1 MNLIWESKS
10 FKPENVLTTYAR
22 LQSNG
27 EVLMVEV
34 NKRHKTI
41 REWWQHVSDIP
52 KDAASVL
59 VAGQI
64 VHFSGMTMD
73 QRKAA

>member
-1 MNLIWESKS
+1 MKLIWESKS

-41 REWWQHVSDIP
+41 REWWQHVSDMP

-59 VAGQI
+59 VAGRM
-64 VHFSGMTMD
+64 VHFSVMTMD
-73 QRKAA
+73 QRHAA